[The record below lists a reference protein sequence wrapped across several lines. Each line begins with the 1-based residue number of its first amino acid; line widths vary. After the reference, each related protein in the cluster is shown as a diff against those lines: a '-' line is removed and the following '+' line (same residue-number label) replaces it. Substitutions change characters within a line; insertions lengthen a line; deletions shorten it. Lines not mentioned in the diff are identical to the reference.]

1 MSEEFLAGRV
11 SILPPPF
18 VETTGPVSPA
28 RFVRALTSRN
38 AKRKERTNM
47 RFMCIYRPAD
57 TRKAEAGHPPDQDE
71 VARMGQLIGDMIKA
85 GVLLATDGLLPSSK
99 GARVRLSQ
107 GKFTVTDGPFTE
119 AKELIAGFAIIR
131 VNSKDEAVEWVRR
144 FLQVA
149 GDGES
154 EIRLMWDTPAFPP
167 EPAAA

>member
-1 MSEEFLAGRV
+1 
-11 SILPPPF
+11 
-18 VETTGPVSPA
+18 
-28 RFVRALTSRN
+28 
-38 AKRKERTNM
+38 M

-57 TRKAEAGHPPDQDE
+57 TRKLEAGVPPSQNE
-71 VARMGQLIGDMIKA
+71 IAEMGQLIGDMIKA

-99 GARVRLSQ
+99 GARVRLS
-107 GKFTVTDGPFTE
+107 GGRFTVTDGPFTE

-131 VNSKDEAVEWVRR
+131 VNSKSEAVEWGKR
-144 FLQVA
+144 FLAVA

>member
-1 MSEEFLAGRV
+1 
-11 SILPPPF
+11 
-18 VETTGPVSPA
+18 
-28 RFVRALTSRN
+28 
-38 AKRKERTNM
+38 M

-57 TRKAEAGHPPDQDE
+57 RRKVEAGLPPDQHE

-99 GARVRLSQ
+99 GARLRLSQ
-107 GKFTVTDGPFTE
+107 GRFTVTDGPFTE

-131 VNSKDEAVEWVRR
+131 VNSKEEAIEWGKR
-144 FLQVA
+144 FLETA

-167 EPAAA
+167 EHAAA